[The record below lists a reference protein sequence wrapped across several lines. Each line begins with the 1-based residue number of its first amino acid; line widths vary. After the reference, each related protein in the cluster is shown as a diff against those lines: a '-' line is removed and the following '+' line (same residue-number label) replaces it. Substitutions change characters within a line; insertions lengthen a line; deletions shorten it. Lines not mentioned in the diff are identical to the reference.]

1 MSLKIRLVMK
11 KFSGKS
17 VLVTGGNGAIGSTLV
32 KKLLDFDAKIVVLD
46 DFSQSNKGNLPKS
59 KNLKVI
65 RGDVTDD
72 KILKKIFLKKFDY
85 IFHLAA
91 RFANELSVKNP
102 TEDLRVNVLGT
113 MKILLYAAKQN
124 PTRFLYASSSSIF
137 GAQKKISFNENSIPN
152 PSTPYAASKLS
163 GEIYCKSIH
172 ELYGLNYS
180 IIRISN
186 SYGPLDLPGK
196 FRNVIPNFFN
206 AAMSGK
212 YLIITGNGTETR
224 DFTFVDDVVNGIL
237 LTASSKKGKNQTFNL
252 GTGKETTIKKIAD
265 TIIDLTGN
273 RSKIKF
279 VPRRNFDH
287 IKNRKMNI
295 RKANQILK
303 YKPEIKIESGLKK
316 TYEWF
321 LQNYD

>member
-1 MSLKIRLVMK
+1 MSLKIRFVMK
-11 KFSGKS
+11 KFFGKS
-17 VLVTGGNGAIGSTLV
+17 ILVTGGNGAIGSTLV
-32 KKLLDFDAKIVVLD
+32 KKLLTFNANIVVLD

-59 KNLKVI
+59 KNIKI
-65 RGDVTDD
+65 IYGDITDD
-72 KILKKIFLKKFDY
+72 IILKKLFLRKFDY

-102 TEDLRVNVLGT
+102 SEDLRVNVLGT
-113 MKILLYAAKQN
+113 LKILLYAAKQH

-137 GAQKKISFNENSIPN
+137 GAQKNITFNENSIPN

-186 SYGPLDLPGK
+186 SYGPVDLPGK

-212 YLIITGNGTETR
+212 DLIITGNGTETR
-224 DFTFVDDVVNGIL
+224 DFTFVDDIVNGIL

-265 TIIDLTGN
+265 NIIKLTGN
-273 RSKIKF
+273 KSKIRY

-287 IKNRKMNI
+287 VKNRKMNI
-295 RKANQILK
+295 KKAKQILK
-303 YKPEIKIESGLKK
+303 YKPEIKIELGLKK